1 MTWEQQWHRPSV
13 LPSFS
18 PTYTP
23 QTETSH
29 CFFRWHQRSLLQ
41 VSRQTDTHTKWQMS
55 ILTPPKANFFLG
67 KTAGSFGPPKN
78 IWFLYQASDQN
89 PFLPCLFSL
98 QNDFVVFLKAKSPN
112 CAPNHSC
119 TIWETSSSDPEIN
132 ITFWSITTHLNHFQK
147 SYFFQQQ
154 LLALQWMIFSSLQ
167 MFGSADW
174 QNIIRKL
181 SVHPDLGAQRALLVT
196 HNCTPT
202 DRCISVCCKGSDHF
216 STSEARGSN
225 KIPVTLQPG

>member
-1 MTWEQQWHRPSV
+1 M
-13 LPSFS
+13 
-18 PTYTP
+18 
-23 QTETSH
+23 
-29 CFFRWHQRSLLQ
+29 
-41 VSRQTDTHTKWQMS
+41 WQMS
-55 ILTPPKANFFLG
+55 ILTPSKANFFLG

-89 PFLPCLFSL
+89 PLLPMFFPSKMILLCSL
-98 QNDFVVFLKAKSPN
+98 KQNHQTVHQITAARSGKHPPL
-112 CAPNHSC
+112 
-119 TIWETSSSDPEIN
+119 TEIN

>member
-119 TIWETSSSDPEIN
+119 TIWETSSSDRDKHHILEYHNSFEPLSKVLFLPAATFSVKTNDFLKLANVWQRLLTKHHQEIICSSRPGSPE
-132 ITFWSITTHLNHFQK
+132 
-147 SYFFQQQ
+147 
-154 LLALQWMIFSSLQ
+154 
-167 MFGSADW
+167 
-174 QNIIRKL
+174 
-181 SVHPDLGAQRALLVT
+181 
-196 HNCTPT
+196 
-202 DRCISVCCKGSDHF
+202 
-216 STSEARGSN
+216 STAGN
-225 KIPVTLQPG
+225 T